1 VPATLRLEMVLFAG
15 YFGDEIMHA
24 RWPVSEVFAAIDTYT
39 RLYPGY
45 PEKAEAAFMLDLSR
59 RVRRHA

>member
-1 VPATLRLEMVLFAG
+1 MVLFAG